1 MLKKCVEIWP
11 SFTIATLTFER
22 YGIFRRGL
30 IVFES
35 THSELEFEHKSC
47 IFSVA
52 IKRVIVI

>member
-30 IVFES
+30 NVLES
-35 THSELEFEHKSC
+35 THLELQFEQKYF
-47 IFSVA
+47 IFLME
-52 IKRVIVI
+52 IERVIVV